1 MNFNR
6 PVDLKSLREF
16 DGEDLPNS
24 EMDAQ
29 LIDEIWQAFSDVP
42 RPSGDLLMSR
52 QGYGDEGDIDGS
64 LHGKDARSIPV
75 DDIMDAEDGLYNLT
89 DAALHH
95 YLPAFMVAALLT
107 RDYSI
112 LAVYS
117 IPNVLSPF
125 TILYETAATFEKR
138 FCNYSEK
145 QRRAIRDYLTLIS
158 LECEYQRSVICD
170 AIAAYWDY
178 E

>member
-6 PVDLKSLREF
+6 PVDLKSLREY
-16 DGEDLPNS
+16 DGEDWLNS
-24 EMDAQ
+24 EMEAQ
-29 LIDEIWQAFSDVP
+29 LIAEIWQAFSEVP

-52 QGYGDEGDIDGS
+52 QGYGEEGDIDGS

-75 DDIMDAEDGLYNLT
+75 GDIVYAADGLYNLT

-95 YLPAFMVAALLT
+95 YLPAFMVAGLLR

-112 LAVYS
+112 LAKYT
-117 IPNVLSPF
+117 IPSVLSPF
-125 TILYETAATFEKR
+125 SILYETATFEKR

-145 QRRAIRDYLTLIS
+145 QRRAIRDYLTFVS
-158 LECEYQRSVICD
+158 LECEDQRSFICD

-178 E
+178 D